1 VTINTESIMECD
13 AVQSTI
19 NAATFR
25 INVLPATV
33 GSKACVSAISHED
46 TSSKTP
52 AVAVEREAELT
63 TAACRTV
70 SVCCS
75 NVHVLINRWQ
85 LHRLNDK
92 RGVP

>member
-13 AVQSTI
+13 VVQSTI

-46 TSSKTP
+46 TSSKMP
-52 AVAVEREAELT
+52 AVAVERGRIDHSSLSN
-63 TAACRTV
+63 
-70 SVCCS
+70 SVCM
-75 NVHVLINRWQ
+75 LQ
-85 LHRLNDK
+85 
-92 RGVP
+92 